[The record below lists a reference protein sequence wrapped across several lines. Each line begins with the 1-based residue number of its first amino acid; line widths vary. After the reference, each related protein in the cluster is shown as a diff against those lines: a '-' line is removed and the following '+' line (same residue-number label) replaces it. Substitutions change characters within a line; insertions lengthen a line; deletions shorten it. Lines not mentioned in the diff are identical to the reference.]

1 VLFYRAMPDVPFQD
15 RAPDD
20 PGLTDYDRA
29 HARIYLR
36 LLDAAADKA
45 DWREVVTTLFG
56 LDASADPERARTLY
70 ETHLARA
77 RWVAAQGYREMVWGK
92 P

>member
-1 VLFYRAMPDVPFQD
+1 MPDVPFQD